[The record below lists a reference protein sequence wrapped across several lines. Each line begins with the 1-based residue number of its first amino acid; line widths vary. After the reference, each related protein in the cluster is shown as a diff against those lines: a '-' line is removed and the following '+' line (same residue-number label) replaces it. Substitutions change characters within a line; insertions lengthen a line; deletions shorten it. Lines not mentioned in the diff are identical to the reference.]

1 MTIGEKITVTPE
13 LDAWLRETRRMIHV
27 NPELLCEEVATS
39 ELVQKHLTEVGVSFR
54 KGVGG
59 DGRPLYMDPEMIRR
73 AGIKTFPTTGG
84 TGVLAEIRG
93 TRGAGPGKCVL
104 LRADMDALPMDEIN
118 DVEYKSRNPGKMH
131 ACGHDC
137 HTTILM
143 GVAEVLQGMSHLFD
157 GTVKLMF
164 QPGEEGAGGAVAMIH
179 DGILD
184 NPPVDAA
191 FALHVSTDHPAGH
204 VSTGPGPHAA
214 AADTIEINVTGK
226 GGHAAFPH
234 TTVDATYVAAQIL
247 IALQSI
253 VSREVNPIDTA
264 VLTISTL
271 HAGSA
276 SNVIPQTAQMT
287 GTVRTYNPE
296 IRDLI
301 QQRMGEL
308 VPAIAT
314 AHRAEAE
321 LIYLRGYPAMVND
334 PAMTQLAIETCEE
347 LLGPDNVHHGAPIMA
362 GEDFSYVLERAPGCM
377 ISLGVRNEDKGMI
390 YPPHHPR
397 FDADE
402 DALAVGVRVLSA
414 IALRYL
420 GADI

>member
-1 MTIGEKITVTPE
+1 MPLSEKITVTPE

-59 DGRPLYMDPEMIRR
+59 DGRPLYMDPELIKR

-137 HTTILM
+137 HTTVLM
-143 GVAEVLQGMSHLFD
+143 GVAEVLQGMTHLFD

-184 NPPVDAA
+184 DPPVDAA
-191 FALHVSTDHPAGH
+191 FALHVSPAHPAGH
-204 VSTGPGPHAA
+204 GSTGPGPHAP
-214 AADTIEINVTGK
+214 AADTTEITVTRK
-226 GGHAAFPH
+226 GGRAAFPH
-234 TTVDATYVAAQIL
+234 TTIDSTYVAAQIL
-247 IALQSI
+247 VALQSI
-253 VSREVNPIDTA
+253 VSREVDPIDTA

-271 HAGSA
+271 HAGTA
-276 SNVIPQTAQMT
+276 GNVIPQTAQMT
-287 GTVRTYNPE
+287 GTVRTYQPA
-296 IRDLI
+296 IRDQI
-301 QQRMGEL
+301 QQRMSEMI
-308 VPAIAT
+308 PAIA
-314 AHRAEAE
+314 AAYRAEAE

-334 PAMTQLAIETCEE
+334 PAMTQLAFDTCEE
-347 LLGPDNVHHGAPIMA
+347 LLGPDNVHHSAPIMA
-362 GEDFSYVLERAPGCM
+362 GEDFAYVLERVPGCM
-377 ISLGVRNEDKGMI
+377 ISLGVRNEEKGMI

-402 DALAVGVRVLSA
+402 DALAVGVRILSA

-420 GADI
+420 DADL

>member
-1 MTIGEKITVTPE
+1 MSLSDNITVSEE

-39 ELVQKHLTEVGVSFR
+39 ELVQKHLTEVGVSYR

-59 DGRPLYMDPEMIRR
+59 DGRPLYMKPELIKR
-73 AGIKTFPTTGG
+73 AGIKTFPITGG

-104 LRADMDALPMDEIN
+104 LRADMDALPMDELN
-118 DVEYKSRNPGKMH
+118 DVEYKSQNPGKMH

-143 GVAEVLQGMSHLFD
+143 GVAEVLQSMSDKFD

-179 DGILD
+179 DGILED
-184 NPPVDAA
+184 PPVDAA
-191 FALHVSTDHPAGH
+191 FALHVSTEHPAGE
-204 VSTGPGPHAA
+204 VSMGPGPHAA
-214 AADTIEINVTGK
+214 AADSIEINVTGK

-234 TTVDATYVAAQIL
+234 TTIDATLVAAQIL
-247 IALQSI
+247 IALQTL
-253 VSREVNPIDTA
+253 VSREVDPIQTA
-264 VLTISTL
+264 VVSISTL
-271 HAGSA
+271 HAGTA
-276 SNVIPQTAQMT
+276 GNVIPQTAQMT
-287 GTVRTYNPE
+287 GTVRTYDPA
-296 IRDLI
+296 IRDMLE
-301 QQRMGEL
+301 QRMGEM
-308 VPAIAT
+308 VPAIASGF
-314 AHRAEAE
+314 RAEAE
-321 LIYLRGYPAMVND
+321 LIYMRGYPAMVND
-334 PAMTQLAIETCEE
+334 PEMTQFAMETCEE
-347 LLGPDNVHHGAPIMA
+347 LLGDDNVHVSAPMMA
-362 GEDFSYVLERAPGCM
+362 GEDFAYVTERVPGCM
-377 ISLGVRNEDKGMI
+377 ISLGVRNDERGMI

-420 GADI
+420 GADL

>member
-1 MTIGEKITVTPE
+1 
-13 LDAWLRETRRMIHV
+13 
-27 NPELLCEEVATS
+27 
-39 ELVQKHLTEVGVSFR
+39 
-54 KGVGG
+54 
-59 DGRPLYMDPEMIRR
+59 
-73 AGIKTFPTTGG
+73 
-84 TGVLAEIRG
+84 IRG

-143 GVAEVLQGMSHLFD
+143 GVAEILQNMSHLFD

-191 FALHVSTDHPAGH
+191 FALHVSTEHPAGH

-234 TTVDATYVAAQIL
+234 TTIDATYVAAQIL

-264 VLTISTL
+264 VVTISTL
-271 HAGSA
+271 HAGTA
-276 SNVIPQTAQMT
+276 SNVIPQTAQLT
-287 GTVRTYNPE
+287 G
-296 IRDLI
+296 
-301 QQRMGEL
+301 
-308 VPAIAT
+308 
-314 AHRAEAE
+314 
-321 LIYLRGYPAMVND
+321 
-334 PAMTQLAIETCEE
+334 
-347 LLGPDNVHHGAPIMA
+347 
-362 GEDFSYVLERAPGCM
+362 
-377 ISLGVRNEDKGMI
+377 
-390 YPPHHPR
+390 
-397 FDADE
+397 
-402 DALAVGVRVLSA
+402 
-414 IALRYL
+414 
-420 GADI
+420 

>member
-1 MTIGEKITVTPE
+1 MSLSETITVTPE

-39 ELVQKHLTEVGVSFR
+39 ELVQKHLKEAGVTFR

-59 DGRPLYMDPEMIRR
+59 DGRPLYMDAEMIKR
-73 AGIKTFPTTGG
+73 AQIKTFPITGG

-143 GVAEVLQGMSHLFD
+143 GVAEILQNMSHLFD

-191 FALHVSTDHPAGH
+191 FALHVSTEHPAGH

-234 TTVDATYVAAQIL
+234 TTIDATYVAAQIL

-264 VLTISTL
+264 VVTISTL
-271 HAGSA
+271 HAGTA
-276 SNVIPQTAQMT
+276 SNVIPQTAQLT

-301 QQRMGEL
+301 QQRMNEM
-308 VPAIAT
+308 VPAIAA

-334 PAMTQLAIETCEE
+334 PAMTQLATDTCVE
-347 LLGPDNVHHGAPIMA
+347 LLGADHVHHGAPIMA
-362 GEDFSYVLERAPGCM
+362 GEDFAYVLERAPGCM
-377 ISLGVRNEDKGMI
+377 VSLGVRNDEKGII